1 MFIKRSAKKT
11 LLKEYSVSFK
21 FMLCAKETTVTGA
34 KFRCSCLSL
43 RAYINIFS
51 RSGILEIFSNSYSER
66 IEQRYNIK

>member
-1 MFIKRSAKKT
+1 M

-51 RSGILEIFSNSYSER
+51 RER
-66 IEQRYNIK
+66 HFRDFQQFIQRKN